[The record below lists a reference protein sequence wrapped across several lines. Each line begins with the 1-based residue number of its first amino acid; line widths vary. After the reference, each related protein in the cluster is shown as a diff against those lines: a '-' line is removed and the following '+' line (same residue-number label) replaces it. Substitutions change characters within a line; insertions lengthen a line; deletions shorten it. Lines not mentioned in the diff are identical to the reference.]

1 MDILHHLPVSADDA
15 ALRSSDASGN
25 ETLGHDAADAAVY
38 THTGVHHHHTLF
50 LNSAQHIQCLLAA
63 GHREEAIYPHG
74 HTAARPAV
82 GSLQHGSLSA
92 ELLLAHQHHLRSKC
106 LQLQLNGIHDGSIV
120 IHAIR
125 RKLVATAYAHQG
137 LTLQR
142 MDKGLSL
149 RNIFLMIHI
158 QNLVDRI
165 SLQLQAFHHQLALE
179 IAHAAHALFHAVV
192 EHIQSL
198 VAQTIN
204 STRNQMVV
212 ALLLIMKAR
221 DTRLLVRTLLV
232 EQTGTLGIR
241 LLLHANPQRFFI
253 VHVWGNRHAA
263 VNLLRLLE
271 ITDILFEL
279 LLTEDGI
286 HGGETETLTP
296 EIRRE
301 GMQTMHGTRSSLH
314 HQAQRHRQLHLLQM
328 FTHRCAPF
336 VHNHNN
342 FRGTAIYEDAQKAL
356 YHGFATQWHQWFRLF
371 HALLCQSAS
380 LACGNNCKSHSIF
393 SFLFKYGMFQ
403 NMLYSSMACFWNML
417 KFSL

>member
-15 ALRSSDASGN
+15 ALGSSDASGD
-25 ETLGHDAADAAVY
+25 ETLGHDAADATV
-38 THTGVHHHHTLF
+38 HTQAGVHHQHTFF
-50 LNSAQHIQCLLAA
+50 LNSAQHIQRLLAA
-63 GHREEAIYPHG
+63 CHREEAVHAHG
-74 HTAARPAV
+74 HTAARPSV
-82 GSLQHGSLSA
+82 GSLQHGCLAA
-92 ELLLAHQHHLRSKC
+92 ELLLTHQHHLRSQC
-106 LQLQLNGIHDGSIV
+106 LQLLFHSVHDGSIV

-125 RKLVATAYAHQG
+125 RKLVATAHAHQG

-149 RNIFLMIHI
+149 GDIFLVVNI

-165 SLQLQAFHHQLALE
+165 SLQLQALHHQLALE
-179 IAHAAHALFHAVV
+179 VAHAAHALLHAMV
-192 EHIQSL
+192 EYIQRL
-198 VAQTIN
+198 VAQAIDA
-204 STRNQMVV
+204 TRNQMVV
-212 ALLLIMKAR
+212 ALLLVVEAR
-221 DTRLLVRTLLV
+221 DARLLVGTLLV

-241 LLLHANPQRFFI
+241 LLLHANPQRLFI
-253 VHVWGNRHAA
+253 IHVWGNCHTS
-263 VNLLRLLE
+263 VNIFRILKV
-271 ITDILFEL
+271 TDILFEL

-286 HGGETETLTP
+286 HGGETETLAP

-301 GMQTMHGTRSSLH
+301 GMQTVHGTRSGLH
-314 HQAQRHRQLHLLQM
+314 HQAQRHWQLHLLQM

-336 VHNHNN
+336 VDNHNN

-393 SFLFKYGMFQ
+393 FFYIQVWHVLEHALFKYDMFQ
-403 NMLYSSMACFWNML
+403 NML